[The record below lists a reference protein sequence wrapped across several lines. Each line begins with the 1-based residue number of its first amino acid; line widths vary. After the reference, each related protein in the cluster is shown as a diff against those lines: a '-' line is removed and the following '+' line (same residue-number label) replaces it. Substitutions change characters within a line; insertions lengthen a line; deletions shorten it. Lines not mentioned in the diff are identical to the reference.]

1 MRANEES
8 YESQDEIALRVGNAG
23 SSRRAASH
31 GPAAGRL
38 SRFGLK
44 EQSVSMSEPRGS
56 ISNSR
61 LRYAVDET
69 PSVGLTLGLSLQVV
83 TLVLTGIILIPII
96 VLNAANHPEGLEWAI
111 FSALVVSGLATILQA
126 RPVGPIGAGYPLYMG
141 TSGAFIG
148 VSTAA
153 VAAGGLSL
161 LATLVVV
168 SSLVQFFFSARLSFF
183 RRLITPTVGGTVI
196 MLLAVNV
203 FPITTDLLAGVPAG
217 VDPGAMSGPLVAFAT
232 FASITLVSLYAHGA
246 TRLWAPL
253 IGILVGTIVAAPTG
267 MLNWTPV
274 LDAVWFGLPGA
285 GWPGLDLSFDARFF
299 GLLVPFV
306 IVTVIGAIETYGDA
320 IAIQRVSHRTAV
332 PVDFKVV
339 QRALNA
345 DGVGNLLSGLA
356 GTVPNT
362 TYSSSISI
370 ADLTGVAARRVALYG
385 GIIVV
390 LTAFVPKL
398 PALLQVV
405 PDPVS
410 GAYIFIF
417 LVLLFRQGV
426 RMVTTGG
433 FDYEK
438 GLIVCISFW
447 VGLGFQN
454 GVIFPD
460 HLPGWSR
467 GVLDNGMATGGI
479 VAMVLTLMVSLRQ
492 RGRHEVLEPSVRS
505 LSKLRAALDGAAQGA
520 GWDETATN
528 RLQLAGE
535 EAFLY
540 LLDRQSESEPR
551 PIRVAVRPVDDVLQ
565 IELVSGP
572 DDANLEDR
580 LGRLD
585 EDHEIVRDVGP
596 RLLRHVAKEV
606 RHEQFYDLDVLT
618 VTVDTRPLV

>member
-1 MRANEES
+1 MSGPR
-8 YESQDEIALRVGNAG
+8 
-23 SSRRAASH
+23 
-31 GPAAGRL
+31 GPA
-38 SRFGLK
+38 S
-44 EQSVSMSEPRGS
+44 S
-56 ISNSR
+56 SR

-69 PSVGLTLGLSLQVV
+69 PSDGLTLGLSLQVV

-96 VLNAANHPEGLEWAI
+96 VLNAADYPQGLEWAV

-126 RPVGPIGAGYPLYMG
+126 RPAGPIGAGYPLYMG

-148 VSTAA
+148 VSAAA

-161 LATLVVV
+161 LGTLVVA

-203 FPITTDLLAGVPAG
+203 FPITTDMLAEVPPG
-217 VDPGAMSGPLVAFAT
+217 VDPASPGGPLVALAAFA
-232 FASITLVSLYAHGA
+232 AIILVSLYARGA
-246 TRLWAPL
+246 ARLWAPL
-253 IGILVGTIVAAPTG
+253 FGIVVGTVAALPAG
-267 MLNWTPV
+267 LLDWNPV
-274 LDAVWFGLPGA
+274 LDAAWFGLPRS
-285 GWPGLDLSFDARFF
+285 GWPGLDLSFDGRFF

-345 DGVGNLLSGLA
+345 DGVGNLLSGFA

-370 ADLTGVAARRVALYG
+370 ADLTGVAARRVALWG
-385 GIIVV
+385 GIIIV
-390 LTAFVPKL
+390 LTAFMPKL

-405 PDPVS
+405 PDPVA

-417 LVLLFRQGV
+417 VVLLFRQGV
-426 RMVTTGG
+426 RLVTAGG
-433 FDYEK
+433 FGYER

-447 VGLGFQN
+447 VGLGFQY

-460 HLPGWSR
+460 HLPDWSR
-467 GVLDNGMATGGI
+467 GILDNGMAAGGI
-479 VAMVLTLMVSLRQ
+479 VAMVLTLLVSLKQ
-492 RGRHEVLEPSVRS
+492 RARRDVLEPSVRS
-505 LSKLRAALDGAAQGA
+505 LPKLHAALDLAAERA
-520 GWDETATN
+520 GWDEAAVN

-540 LLDRQSESEPR
+540 LLERQDESKPQ
-551 PIRVAVRPVDDVLQ
+551 PVRVAVRPVDDVLQ

-572 DDANLEDR
+572 DDVNLEDR
-580 LGRLD
+580 LGKLD
-585 EDHEIVRDVGP
+585 DDHEIVRDVGP
-596 RLLRHVAKEV
+596 RILRHVAKEV

>member
-1 MRANEES
+1 MS
-8 YESQDEIALRVGNAG
+8 KPRV
-23 SSRRAASH
+23 
-31 GPAAGRL
+31 L
-38 SRFGLK
+38 T
-44 EQSVSMSEPRGS
+44 
-56 ISNSR
+56 SNSR

-96 VLNAANHPEGLEWAI
+96 VLNAANHPEGLEWAV

-274 LDAVWFGLPGA
+274 LDAAWFGPPGA

-390 LTAFVPKL
+390 LTAFAPKL
-398 PALLQVV
+398 PALLQVM
-405 PDPVS
+405 PDPVA

-433 FDYEK
+433 FGYEK

-460 HLPGWSR
+460 HLPAWSR

-505 LSKLRAALDGAAQGA
+505 LSKLRAALDGAAQGV

-540 LLDRQSESEPR
+540 LLDRQSESEPL

-596 RLLRHVAKEV
+596 RLLRHAAKEV

>member
-1 MRANEES
+1 
-8 YESQDEIALRVGNAG
+8 
-23 SSRRAASH
+23 
-31 GPAAGRL
+31 
-38 SRFGLK
+38 
-44 EQSVSMSEPRGS
+44 MSEPQGS
-56 ISNSR
+56 TSSSR

-69 PSVGLTLGLSLQVV
+69 PSDGLTLGLSLQVV

-96 VLNAANHPEGLEWAI
+96 VLNAADYPEGLEWAV
-111 FSALVVSGLATILQA
+111 FAALVVSGLATILQA
-126 RPVGPIGAGYPLYMG
+126 RPAGPIGAGYPLYMG

-148 VSTAA
+148 VSAAA
-153 VAAGGLSL
+153 VAAGGLRL
-161 LATLVVV
+161 LGTLVVA
-168 SSLVQFFFSARLSFF
+168 SSLVQFFFSAKLSFF

-203 FPITTDLLAGVPAG
+203 FPITTDMLAEVPPG
-217 VDPGAMSGPLVAFAT
+217 VDPASLGGPLVALAAFVT
-232 FASITLVSLYAHGA
+232 IILVSLYARGA
-246 TRLWAPL
+246 ARLWAPL
-253 IGILVGTIVAAPTG
+253 FGIVAGTAVALPAG
-267 MLNWTPV
+267 LLDWTPV
-274 LDAVWFGLPGA
+274 LDAAWIGLPRS
-285 GWPGLDLSFDARFF
+285 GWPGLDLSFDGRFF

-370 ADLTGVAARRVALYG
+370 ADLTGVAARRVALWG
-385 GIIVV
+385 GIIIV

-405 PDPVS
+405 PDPVA

-417 LVLLFRQGV
+417 VVLLFRQGV
-426 RMVTTGG
+426 RLVTTGG
-433 FDYEK
+433 FGYER

-447 VGLGFQN
+447 VGLGFQY
-454 GVIFPD
+454 GAIFPD
-460 HLPGWSR
+460 HLPDWSR
-467 GVLDNGMATGGI
+467 GILDNGMAAGGI
-479 VAMVLTLMVSLRQ
+479 VAMVLTLLVSLKQ
-492 RGRHEVLEPSVRS
+492 RARRDVLEPSVRS
-505 LSKLRAALDGAAQGA
+505 LPKLHAALDRAAERA
-520 GWDETATN
+520 GWDEAAVN

-540 LLDRQSESEPR
+540 LLERQDESKPR
-551 PIRVAVRPVDDVLQ
+551 PVRVAVRPVDDVLQ
-565 IELVSGP
+565 IELVAGP
-572 DDANLEDR
+572 DDVNLEDR
-580 LGRLD
+580 LGKLD
-585 EDHEIVRDVGP
+585 EDHEIARDVGP
-596 RLLRHVAKEV
+596 RILRHVAKEV
-606 RHEQFYDLDVLT
+606 KHEQFYDLDVLT